1 MSENIIKGLPQGAVL
16 QGKSYQYKIVRAL
29 GQGSFG
35 ITYLATMRVPGALG
49 ELDLNVAVKEFF
61 MRDINGRTGTSVTSG
76 SENGLFVDYRKK
88 FVREARNLS
97 RLRHPNIVKV
107 LEAFETN
114 GTVYY
119 AMDYISG
126 GSLDDHIA
134 QRGRLQEEECVKYAR
149 EICSALGFMHK
160 NGMLHL
166 DLKPLN
172 IMLRDGHAV
181 LIDFGLSKQYDENG
195 EPESSTM
202 VGKGT
207 KGYAPLEQSDYQE
220 GQGFPVTMD
229 IYALG
234 GTMFKMLSGQRP
246 PDASHILNQG
256 FPAAELQGKGVS
268 QWLIELVKKC
278 MAPMM
283 VDRPQSAAEVLE
295 VLNRHAPTGEETM
308 LGGDEP
314 IVAEVVSDIP
324 EGVVS
329 EPEAET
335 VETKPAE
342 PVQPTP
348 KPKGKS
354 LLSPVTIAVACL
366 VAIGIVAAAVL
377 LRKPKPSDGELARVD
392 TVYVDTVAIPDRLT
406 SQVIAPDEEETQE
419 PEKKRE
425 EEVAAPAPQQQ
436 TQSEQQTQTTT
447 QATQTTQ
454 TTQTTTTATQTS
466 KPTSGYINGHEYVDL
481 GLSVKWATC
490 NVGASSPSEYGNYYA
505 WGETSTKSSYD
516 EDNSR
521 TYNVSMGSIAGDPSY
536 DAACS
541 NWGGTWRLPTA
552 NEIDELINKCQRTW
566 TTVGGHAGYKV
577 TGPNGN
583 SIFLPAAGWR
593 NGTSLCYAGGSGY
606 YWSAAPDES
615 STQNAYNL
623 NFSSGYFRRNDS
635 RRDGGF
641 SVRAVSE

>member
-256 FPAAELQGKGVS
+256 FPTGELQGKGVS

-308 LGGDEP
+308 LGDDEP

-329 EPEAET
+329 EPEAEA

-366 VAIGIVAAAVL
+366 VAIGIVVAAVL

-447 QATQTTQ
+447 QATQTPL
-454 TTQTTTTATQTS
+454 TTTSATQTS
-466 KPTSGYINGHEYVDL
+466 KPTSGYINGHEYV
-481 GLSVKWATC
+481 
-490 NVGASSPSEYGNYYA
+490 
-505 WGETSTKSSYD
+505 
-516 EDNSR
+516 
-521 TYNVSMGSIAGDPSY
+521 
-536 DAACS
+536 
-541 NWGGTWRLPTA
+541 
-552 NEIDELINKCQRTW
+552 
-566 TTVGGHAGYKV
+566 
-577 TGPNGN
+577 
-583 SIFLPAAGWR
+583 
-593 NGTSLCYAGGSGY
+593 
-606 YWSAAPDES
+606 
-615 STQNAYNL
+615 
-623 NFSSGYFRRNDS
+623 
-635 RRDGGF
+635 
-641 SVRAVSE
+641 

>member
-1 MSENIIKGLPQGAVL
+1 MSENIIKGLPVGAVL
-16 QGKSYQYKIVRAL
+16 QGKSYQYRIVRVL

-134 QRGRLQEEECVKYAR
+134 QRGRLQEEECVRYAR
-149 EICSALGFMHK
+149 EICSALQFMHK

-268 QWLIELVKKC
+268 RWLIELVKKC

-295 VLNRHAPTGEETM
+295 ELNCHAPTGEETM
-308 LGGDEP
+308 LGDDEP
-314 IVAEVVSDIP
+314 IVAEVVSEIP

-329 EPEAET
+329 EAEA

-354 LLSPVTIAVACL
+354 PLSPVTIAVACL
-366 VAIGIVAAAVL
+366 VAIGIVVAAVL

-392 TVYVDTVAIPDRLT
+392 TVYVDTAAIPDRLT
-406 SQVIAPDEEETQE
+406 SEVVAPVEEPEEQPSPTQE
-419 PEKKRE
+419 EPDKGK
-425 EEVAAPAPQQQ
+425 VQQAAEAAQASQQQ
-436 TQSEQQTQTTT
+436 TQSEQP
-447 QATQTTQ
+447 
-454 TTQTTTTATQTS
+454 TQTTTTTQPS
-466 KPTSGYINGHEYVDL
+466 KPTSGTINGHEFVDL
-481 GLSVKWATC
+481 GLTVKWATC
-490 NVGASSPSEYGNYYA
+490 NVGASSPEGYGNYYA
-505 WGETSTKSSYD
+505 WGETSTKSDYSSSTCKTW
-516 EDNSR
+516 E
-521 TYNVSMGSIAGDPSY
+521 VSMGSIAGNSSY
-536 DAACS
+536 DAARS
-541 NWGGTWRLPTA
+541 NWGGTWRLPTKA
-552 NEIDELINKCQRTW
+552 EIEELVNKCQRTW
-566 TTVGGHAGYKV
+566 TTMGGHAGYKV

-583 SIFLPAAGWR
+583 SIFLPAAGYR
-593 NGTSLCYAGGSGY
+593 YGTSLYHAGECGNYWGATPNESDTQDAYYLNFGSGY
-606 YWSAAPDES
+606 FYRYD
-615 STQNAYNL
+615 YGR
-623 NFSSGYFRRNDS
+623 GY
-635 RRDGGF
+635 GQ